1 MSQTPQ
7 QKQERDNVWNLHL
20 KGIHVLLLQSCIGK
34 KYTRNKN
41 FECLSDLFQQVTE
54 NRIYMIYIR

>member
-34 KYTRNKN
+34 NTPEIRIFK
-41 FECLSDLFQQVTE
+41 CVT
-54 NRIYMIYIR
+54 